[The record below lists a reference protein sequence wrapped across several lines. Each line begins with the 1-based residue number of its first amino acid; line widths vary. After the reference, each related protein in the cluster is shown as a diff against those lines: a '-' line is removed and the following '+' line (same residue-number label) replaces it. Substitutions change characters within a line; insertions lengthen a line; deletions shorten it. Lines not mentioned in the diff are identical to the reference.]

1 MSGRILALDPGSHRI
16 GVAVTD
22 ADGIAAH
29 PRPSLDATD
38 PEVLDAIGNLVS
50 ELGVGQIVVGLPTSL
65 AGTEGAAA
73 RAARDFAARVEAH
86 IGVPTTLH
94 DERYTSVIA
103 ERALL
108 EGGLRRSKRRRL
120 RDGVAAALLLN
131 DYLETRR

>member
-1 MSGRILALDPGSHRI
+1 VSGRILALDPGSRRI

-22 ADGIAAH
+22 AEGIAAH
-29 PRPSLDATD
+29 PRPSLDASD
-38 PEVLDAIGNLVS
+38 PGLFDAIGNLVRD
-50 ELGVGQIVVGLPTSL
+50 LGVGLIVVGLPTSL
-65 AGTEGAAA
+65 SGSEGVAAERA
-73 RAARDFAARVEAH
+73 RAFAARVEAH
-86 IGVPTTLH
+86 VGVATTLH

-120 RDGVAAALLLN
+120 RDGVAAALLLT

>member
-29 PRPSLDATD
+29 PRSSLDAAD
-38 PEVLDAIGNLVS
+38 PGLLERIGDLVRD
-50 ELGVGQIVVGLPTSL
+50 LGVGLIVVGLPTSL
-65 AGTEGAAA
+65 SGAEGAAA
-73 RAARDFAARVEAH
+73 QAAREFAARVEAH
-86 IGVPTTLH
+86 LGVPTTLH

-120 RDGVAAALLLN
+120 RDGVAAALLLS

>member
-1 MSGRILALDPGSHRI
+1 VSGRILALDPGSHRI

-29 PRPSLDATD
+29 PRPSLDAAD
-38 PEVLDAIGNLVS
+38 PGLFEAIGNLVR
-50 ELGVGQIVVGLPTSL
+50 ELDVGLIVVGLPTSL
-65 AGTEGAAA
+65 SGSEGTGAQGA
-73 RAARDFAARVEAH
+73 RAFAARVEAH
-86 IGVPTTLH
+86 VGVPTTLH
-94 DERYTSVIA
+94 DERYTTVIA

-120 RDGVAAALLLN
+120 RDGVAATLLLT

>member
-22 ADGIAAH
+22 PDGIAAH
-29 PRPSLDATD
+29 PRPSLDAAD
-38 PEVLDAIGNLVS
+38 PGLLDAIGTLVRDL
-50 ELGVGQIVVGLPTSL
+50 EVGLIVVGLPMSL
-65 AGTEGAAA
+65 SGADGAAA
-73 RAARDFAARVEAH
+73 VAAREFAARVEAH
-86 IGVPTTLH
+86 LGVPTTLH

-120 RDGVAAALLLN
+120 RDGVAAALLLS